1 MNITE
6 AEFKWM
12 VEMMTADLIQLVIER
27 ENYEFVR
34 AFEVVYNSD
43 TYRALIRPETTL
55 YYQSPGYVFSFLQN
69 EIRTGKMG

>member
-12 VEMMTADLIQLVIER
+12 VEMMTADLIQLLIER
-27 ENYEFVR
+27 EDYDFVR

-43 TYRALIRPETTL
+43 TYRALIRPETML

>member
-12 VEMMTADLIQLVIER
+12 VEMMTADLIQLLIER

-43 TYRALIRPETTL
+43 TYRALIRPEHFAKLVTDAEVQIL
-55 YYQSPGYVFSFLQN
+55 QPGESVQL
-69 EIRTGKMG
+69 R